1 MTPETVRNR
10 QQSEKIALF
19 TIFLCLL
26 LIVCWEI
33 DNDASHATQANSY
46 LLVSSFIF
54 FYYSSPW
61 FFAII
66 VHEMNDFGTL
76 KKAKSW
82 IDSFFHICRFITI
95 TDQCYWFINGIAL
108 PFAIEPSTP
117 QTGRRIKYVESKVP
131 QAIVTHPKSNPQ
143 QAVHFQSSSG
153 TNTVDICTRR
163 FVCEEQKT
171 TASIKYELQI
181 LIRWVLSTVST
192 QQQKLTIFHTSW
204 MN

>member
-1 MTPETVRNR
+1 MLRDWQRRIPCNTSK
-10 QQSEKIALF
+10 QLF
-19 TIFLCLL
+19 TCLIVYIFLLL
-26 LIVCWEI
+26 FSMIFRYNRTRNEWFRHVEESKIMNWFVL
-33 DNDASHATQANSY
+33 SY
-46 LLVSSFIF
+46 LQ
-54 FYYSSPW
+54 
-61 FFAII
+61 
-66 VHEMNDFGTL
+66 VHHNHW
-76 KKAKSW
+76 SV
-82 IDSFFHICRFITI
+82 H
-95 TDQCYWFINGIAL
+95 WFINGITL

-131 QAIVTHPKSNPQ
+131 QAIVTHPKSKSQ